1 MTTRLDN
8 LKKIFNSIN
17 ISINSAIELENIEI
31 SRDILLTDKINNEY
45 NNLIEECKI
54 IYNSSKLT
62 ALHNNRL
69 KKQKYPS
76 INFLRQILKC
86 NGYNL
91 TPKIVSLG
99 YYKCTGKKIVK
110 RSYIIKKI

>member
-1 MTTRLDN
+1 MTTRLIN
-8 LKKIFNSIN
+8 LKKIFNTIDININSIN
-17 ISINSAIELENIEI
+17 ELENAEI
-31 SRDILLTDKINNEY
+31 SRDILLTDKINSEY
-45 NNLIEECKI
+45 NNLIGECKT

-62 ALHNNRL
+62 SLHNNRL

-86 NGYNL
+86 NGYSL

-99 YYKCTGKKIVK
+99 YSKSSRYTPVSAG
-110 RSYIIKKI
+110 